1 MRNIGIM
8 ETHDTVEEFS
18 VGRITVDKDVKIINY
33 DPKLLQDEKFLQSIE
48 TILIIG
54 QETRLDTI
62 DLETL
67 KYFSLKNVV
76 YILTYNRKY
85 IQQTFRQE
93 YFLLKPY
100 IGLVLEGNR
109 IERYGLSFSSNV
121 CARLKN
127 VSDFCSTVHMDI

>member
-8 ETHDTVEEFS
+8 ETHDTVEEFI

-67 KYFSLKNVV
+67 KSFSLKNVV

-85 IQQTFRQE
+85 IQQTFR
-93 YFLLKPY
+93 
-100 IGLVLEGNR
+100 
-109 IERYGLSFSSNV
+109 
-121 CARLKN
+121 
-127 VSDFCSTVHMDI
+127 